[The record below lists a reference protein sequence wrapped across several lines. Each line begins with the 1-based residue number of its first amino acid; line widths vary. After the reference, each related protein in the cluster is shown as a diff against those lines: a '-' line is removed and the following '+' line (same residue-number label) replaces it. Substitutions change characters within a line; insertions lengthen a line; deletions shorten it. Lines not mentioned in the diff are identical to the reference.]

1 MTDAPRPGDLALD
14 ARAGLPPDLRALLD
28 RYPRE
33 TWDGHA
39 NLGQTARFWLGRHG
53 MFRDLGTT
61 LVEAL
66 AARREAVETGDGGDA
81 TPFVRFFA
89 PRLQFFLRELD
100 GHHHIEDHHYFP
112 VFRAAEGTLA
122 RGFDLLDADHHVIHE
137 AIERNAESANAL
149 LRALGRAGERA
160 ASERHAE
167 ETDRMIRLL
176 VRHLDDEEDL
186 IVPLILDRTEAALGI
201 G

>member
-1 MTDAPRPGDLALD
+1 MSDDLALET
-14 ARAGLPPDLRALLD
+14 RTGLPPDLRALVE

-39 NLGQTARFWLGRHG
+39 NLGATARFWLDRHG
-53 MFRDLGTT
+53 MFRELGGT
-61 LVEAL
+61 LTDAL

-89 PRLQFFLRELD
+89 PRLQFFLQQLD
-100 GHHHIEDHHYFP
+100 AHHHVEDHHYFP
-112 VFRAAEGTLA
+112 VFRAAERTLA

-137 AIERNAESANAL
+137 AIERNAASANAL
-149 LRALGRAGERA
+149 LRALGRENERG

-167 ETDRMIRLL
+167 ETATMLRLL
-176 VRHLDDEEDL
+176 LRHLDDEEDL
-186 IVPLILDRTEAALGI
+186 VVPIILDRTEAALGI
-201 G
+201 A